1 MEKKKR
7 ITANGK
13 KTSSFGKANLYFG
26 IILLSWSIVF
36 CESRKDLVFKVNSI
50 YKQLFFIW
58 SLISS
63 HGFLKQFLMLK
74 IKEHFVIK
82 SYKMITSFCLKAKYF
97 VPADSNCQKSLFL
110 QQMQQSWQ
118 WIYFSAATL
127 NSPS

>member
-1 MEKKKR
+1 MGRKLPLLARLIFILGLYCSLEVLCSVKAER
-7 ITANGK
+7 TSCLRSTVFI
-13 KTSSFGKANLYFG
+13 SSF
-26 IILLSWSIVF
+26 
-36 CESRKDLVFKVNSI
+36 
-50 YKQLFFIW
+50 FFIW

-63 HGFLKQFLMLK
+63 RGFLKQFLMLK